1 MVRIVA
7 AAIGLIFVSGAQAQ
21 DLAQPHFTPQDSWVY
36 HQKIQKG
43 DKVNENDVELS
54 VVRSDSEDLLIGV
67 KAAGSPRPP
76 VESMYKPDWAK
87 FRGVN
92 GVETV
97 TLRPLAFPL
106 ALGKTWTVS
115 YVENNP
121 NPQLVRE
128 AVDVVYKVAAWEDV
142 TTPAGAF
149 KTLRIEGKGNWIADM
164 LPRIQTN
171 AVVAKQGAAVAQSTQ
186 NVVQGAQKITG
197 RIYHVVWYAPEVKRW
212 VKSQDENFNSSG
224 QASSREET
232 ELTAFHLGSAAP

>member
-1 MVRIVA
+1 MIRITA
-7 AAIGLIFVSGAQAQ
+7 AAIGLIIVSGARAQ
-21 DLAQPHFTPQDSWVY
+21 DLGQPRFTPQDSWVY

-149 KTLRIEGKGNWIADM
+149 KTLRIEGKGNWIADSV
-164 LPRIQTN
+164 PRTQTN
-171 AVVAKQGAAVAQSTQ
+171 AVAANLGGAVAQSSQ
-186 NVVQGAQKITG
+186 NIVQAAQKTTG
-197 RIYHVVWYAPEVKRW
+197 RIYRVVWYAPEVKRW
-212 VKSQDENFNSSG
+212 VKSRDETFNSSG
-224 QASSREET
+224 QATDNEET
-232 ELTAFHLGSAAP
+232 ELTAFHLAPATP